1 MAGGQLAPRHV
12 LGQYEWSAAFPVSTK
27 AHLSAS
33 FRALDPFRAF
43 LYGSVSNCTTLRNE
57 LG

>member
-27 AHLSAS
+27 AHLSAVIS
-33 FRALDPFRAF
+33 GARSLP
-43 LYGSVSNCTTLRNE
+43 SIPLRECLKLHNFTK
-57 LG
+57 